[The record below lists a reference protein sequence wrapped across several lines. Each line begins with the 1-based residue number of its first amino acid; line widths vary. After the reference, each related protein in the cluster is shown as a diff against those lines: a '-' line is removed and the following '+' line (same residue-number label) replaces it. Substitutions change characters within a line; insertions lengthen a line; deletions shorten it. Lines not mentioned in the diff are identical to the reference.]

1 MDIGTAREG
10 SALQA
15 PAKTALL
22 PPEPADNYLGISSL
36 RTTGAT
42 PTMTLTR
49 RRLTL
54 ALLAAALATPALA
67 QGVSASDQAL
77 VGRAVAYLQ
86 GMGEARARFVQ
97 TDARGMNTQGTVY
110 LKRPGKARFAYD
122 PPSGLLVVSNGST
135 VSVADS
141 RLKTFDAYPLMATP
155 LSLFL
160 AKTIRLDRGVQVTRV
175 ARMSD
180 GFSITARDL
189 KKQTAGEITL
199 IFTDAPLALQG
210 WSVTDAQ
217 GRATRVALSGLQPAP
232 GLDPSLFV
240 LKDPRP
246 KNVGRGKM

>member
-1 MDIGTAREG
+1 M
-10 SALQA
+10 
-15 PAKTALL
+15 P
-22 PPEPADNYLGISSL
+22 
-36 RTTGAT
+36 
-42 PTMTLTR
+42 TR
-49 RRLTL
+49 RH
-54 ALLAAALATPALA
+54 LLSFAAAALATPALA
-67 QGVSASDQAL
+67 RGLAAPLTPGDQAL
-77 VGRAVAYLQ
+77 VDRAVTYLQ
-86 GMGEARARFVQ
+86 NLGEAKARFVQ
-97 TDARGMNTQGTVY
+97 TDARGSSSQGALW

-141 RLKTFDAYPLMATP
+141 RLKTFDAYPLFSTP

-160 AKTIRLDRGVQVTRV
+160 AKTIRLDKGVQVTRV

-189 KKQTAGEITL
+189 KKQTAGELTL
-199 IFTDAPLALQG
+199 TFTDTPLVLAG

-217 GRATRVALSGLQPAP
+217 GRATRVALSGLQPTP
-232 GLDPSLFV
+232 GLDPGLFV